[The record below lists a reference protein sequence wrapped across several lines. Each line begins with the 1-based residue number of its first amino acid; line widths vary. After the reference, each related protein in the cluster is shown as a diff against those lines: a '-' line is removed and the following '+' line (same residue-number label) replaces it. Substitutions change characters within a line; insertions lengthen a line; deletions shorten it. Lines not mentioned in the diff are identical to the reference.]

1 MHDGREVV
9 RRVHPSI
16 LCQETSMKTYR
27 TVLFG
32 IAVLAVCLATVT
44 SAATRTGSTR
54 LDAIEAPA
62 SDGSA
67 GTRAAD
73 FARMTKSAAENGNPD
88 AMNYL
93 GILYGSGE
101 GIERDPTAAFYWFLK
116 AIDRGSV
123 DAINNVAK
131 LYFFGLGVPQSY
143 STAAIWFR
151 RAGSHGSTPAMHQL
165 AVMFEDGL
173 GVDWSQSAA
182 QKYYLAAAEGGYV
195 PAMLAL
201 GERYSR
207 GQGVK
212 RDLVLAYAWTAFAVW
227 TAESDRNMDQAR
239 YRLAVL
245 RVALSDEKLTRAQML
260 SAHFLTLARLRARG
274 VPMKTSSANST
285 GEK

>member
-1 MHDGREVV
+1 
-9 RRVHPSI
+9 
-16 LCQETSMKTYR
+16 MKTYR

-32 IAVLAVCLATVT
+32 IAVLAVCLTTVT
-44 SAATRTGSTR
+44 SATTRTGSAR

-62 SDGSA
+62 NDGPA
-67 GTRAAD
+67 GTRVAE
-73 FARMTKSAAENGNPD
+73 FVRMTKRAAENGNPD

-101 GIERDPTAAFYWFLK
+101 EIERDPTAALYWFLK

-123 DAINNVAK
+123 DAMNNVAK

-143 STAAIWFR
+143 STAATWFR
-151 RAGSHGSTPAMHQL
+151 RAGFHGSAPAMHQL

-212 RDLVLAYAWTAFAVW
+212 RDLVLAYAWTAVAVW
-227 TAESDRNMDQAR
+227 TGESDRNMDQAR

-245 RVALSDEKLTRAQML
+245 RVALPDEKLTHAQLL
-260 SAHFLTLARLRARG
+260 SAHLSTLGRLRARG
-274 VPMKTSSANST
+274 ASMKTSSANST
-285 GEK
+285 GEN